1 MLETGDEV
9 RVDLNVCRVELLVTD
24 EVLVK
29 RREKYSP
36 PELHNQTP
44 WQEMYRGCVGQLD
57 TGACI
62 EFATKYRDVR
72 GDIPRHYH

>member
-1 MLETGDEV
+1 MGQ
-9 RVDLNVCRVELLVTD
+9 
-24 EVLVK
+24 
-29 RREKYSP
+29 
-36 PELHNQTP
+36 LHGASYFQNQVPDHQTP